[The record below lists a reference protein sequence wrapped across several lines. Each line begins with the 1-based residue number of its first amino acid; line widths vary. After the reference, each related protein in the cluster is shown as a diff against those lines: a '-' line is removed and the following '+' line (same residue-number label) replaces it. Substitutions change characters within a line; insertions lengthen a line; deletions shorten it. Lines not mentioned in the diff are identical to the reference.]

1 MTDPVE
7 HDCSDSD
14 DLTVTDRIRIPAGE
28 LTFTFM
34 RSSGPGGQNVNK
46 VNSKV
51 RLRWP
56 IVASTSLPADVK
68 NRFLTRYRRRI
79 TTGGDLLITS
89 QRYRD
94 QAKNVIDCREKLQE
108 LIAAVAHP
116 PTPRRKTKPSRAA
129 RQRRLNEKHHRASKK
144 QSRRPPRV
152 DE

>member
-1 MTDPVE
+1 MTDPIE
-7 HDCSDSD
+7 HDRQQSD
-14 DLTVTDRIRIPAGE
+14 DLMVTDRIRIPASE

-56 IVASTSLPADVK
+56 VSVSTSLPADVK
-68 NRFLTRYRRRI
+68 ERFLTRYRRRI

-94 QAKNVIDCREKLQE
+94 QAKNVIDCREKLRQ
-108 LIAAVAHP
+108 LIAEVVRP
-116 PTPRRKTKPSRAA
+116 PTLRKKTKPSRAA
-129 RQRRLNEKHHRASKK
+129 RQRRLDEKRKRASRK
-144 QSRRPPRV
+144 QSRRPPRG
-152 DE
+152 EE

>member
-7 HDCSDSD
+7 HDRRYSD
-14 DLTVTDRIRIPAGE
+14 DLTVTDRIRIPAAE
-28 LTFTFM
+28 LTLTFM

-51 RLRWP
+51 RLRWS
-56 IVASTSLPADVK
+56 VTASTSLPTDVK
-68 NRFLTRYRRRI
+68 DRFLTRYRRRI

-94 QAKNVIDCREKLQE
+94 QAKNVIDCREKLRQ
-108 LIAAVAHP
+108 LIAEVVQP
-116 PTPRRKTKPSRAA
+116 PRPRRKTRPSRAA
-129 RQRRLNEKHHRASKK
+129 RERRLNEKHKRASKK

-152 DE
+152 EE

>member
-1 MTDPVE
+1 MTDSTE
-7 HDCSDSD
+7 NDRQHSD
-14 DLTVTDRIRIPAGE
+14 DLTVTDRIRIPAAE

-56 IVASTSLPADVK
+56 VTVSTSLPADVK
-68 NRFLTRYRRRI
+68 DRFLTRYRRRI

-94 QAKNVIDCREKLQE
+94 QAKNVTDCREKLRQ
-108 LIAAVAHP
+108 LVAEVVRP
-116 PTPRRKTKPSRAA
+116 PTPRKKTRPSRAA
-129 RQRRLNEKHHRASKK
+129 RQRRLNEKHKRASKK
-144 QSRRPPRV
+144 QSRRPPGA
-152 DE
+152 EE